1 MQTNTWS
8 LAAVNG
14 LILAMVTIVITLVQ
28 TVLEPGTAIKVLLW
42 AAKLGLSLWLL
53 YYFIKDYAKEQETFT
68 YRQGFNYGFKI
79 CLMSAIVCA
88 VYIFLHFTLF
98 FPDAVAA
105 SLEQAATILESSNP
119 QALESLDRIS
129 GKLPQIS
136 TVATLVYNTLFG
148 LFATAIIANF
158 TKKGD
163 IFSTLS

>member
-1 MQTNTWS
+1 
-8 LAAVNG
+8 
-14 LILAMVTIVITLVQ
+14 
-28 TVLEPGTAIKVLLW
+28 
-42 AAKLGLSLWLL
+42 
-53 YYFIKDYAKEQETFT
+53 
-68 YRQGFNYGFKI
+68 
-79 CLMSAIVCA
+79 MSAIVCA

>member
-14 LILAMVTIVITLVQ
+14 LILAMVTIVITLIQ
-28 TVLEPGTAIKVLLW
+28 TVLEPGTAIKILLW

-53 YYFIKDYAKEQETFT
+53 FYFIKDYTKEQENFT
-68 YRQGFNYGFKI
+68 YRQGLNYGFKI
-79 CLMSAIVCA
+79 CLMSSIVCA

-105 SLEQAATILESSNP
+105 SLEQAAAVLESSNP
-119 QALESLDRIS
+119 QALESLDKIS

-148 LFATAIIANF
+148 FLAAAIIANF

-163 IFSTLS
+163 IFSTPS